1 MVRYIALWCNTYKR
15 LRNFDLFNF
24 KALSMKSQDQYTIP
38 AEIPDSLNSFISEC
52 KRLPQV
58 YLIFYTP
65 VANSKLKMLTLVVA
79 KDTHGDVLSCLN
91 SQINLLDGL
100 TQHDTLISVNY
111 HTVAPYFSHF
121 HFSFLQ
127 LYLQPC
133 FVLYADNTKRW
144 NGLFQNF
151 YGTDKNKSKQFF
163 VNHSATVI
171 QKADDAINS
180 FVKPLMNR
188 QMYQAANVALNEV
201 FTYYLELLMDV
212 LLPKSF
218 HQNFTSEPFQLFIE
232 KYYPQFAKTLN
243 NILKIKAMP
252 FQDHTEYV
260 ICESQQNGFHKK
272 INKVLRCLNNGVTE
286 LNAFHH
292 NYLDQVISEP
302 QEDKLITQQLVS
314 FLTGHYKLDAVY
326 VLGKTGNTNNKA
338 YSFNLLLLSDKLNIQ
353 QHDAVVRNVSNHFK
367 DRVQVCCL
375 IHSTHWLQKH
385 QKQLHGF
392 IGKYMVPE
400 NRVYLKNNLVYNALQ
415 LFENTTQ
422 LQNTYWQ
429 QRLNYIE
436 PLFVAFQQ
444 RDLRY
449 RHGHI
454 LLLKNMFQ
462 HLVLAL
468 LYQRMHY
475 VPSMYSCRYLMHLFQ
490 AFAPDVCQKCIASED
505 IPEVL
510 NLVNTPV
517 EFFPQHETVPLPCTQ
532 QVFAKA
538 LCLCEKLNG
547 EIQNNQLLNK

>member
-1 MVRYIALWCNTYKR
+1 
-15 LRNFDLFNF
+15 
-24 KALSMKSQDQYTIP
+24 MKSQDQYTIP
-38 AEIPDSLNSFISEC
+38 AEIPDSLNIFISEC
-52 KRLPQV
+52 KRFSQV
-58 YLIFYTP
+58 QLIFYTP
-65 VANSKLKMLTLVVA
+65 VTNSKLKILTLVVA
-79 KDTHGDVLSCLN
+79 KDTNGDTLAGLHSH
-91 SQINLLDGL
+91 INMLDAL
-100 TQHDTLISVNY
+100 TQHDTFISVNY

-127 LYLQPC
+127 LFLQPC
-133 FVLYADNTKRW
+133 FVLYADSTKRW

-163 VNHSATVI
+163 VNHSTTVI
-171 QKADDAINS
+171 QKADHAINS

-201 FTYYLELLMDV
+201 FAYYLELLMNV
-212 LLPKSF
+212 SLPKSV
-218 HQNFTSEPFQLFIE
+218 HQNFTATQFQLFIE

-243 NILKIKAMP
+243 NILKVKTMP

-260 ICESQQNGFHKK
+260 IGESQQHAFQKTVNRVVRAMNG
-272 INKVLRCLNNGVTE
+272 GVAE
-286 LNAFHH
+286 LNAFYR
-292 NYLDQVISEP
+292 NYLDQVISESL
-302 QEDKLITQQLVS
+302 QEETLTTEQLVS
-314 FLTGHYKLDAVY
+314 FLTGHYKLDALY
-326 VLGKTGNTNNKA
+326 VLGKTKNNNNNR

-353 QHDAVVRNVSNHFK
+353 QHDAVVRNVSSHFK
-367 DRVQVCCL
+367 GRVQICCL
-375 IHSTHWLQKH
+375 IHSTYWLQKH
-385 QKQLHGF
+385 QKQLQGF
-392 IGKYMVPE
+392 IVKYMVPE
-400 NRVYLKNNLVYNALQ
+400 NRVYLKNSLVCNDTLQ

-444 RDLRY
+444 RDLVY

-454 LLLKNMFQ
+454 LLLKNIFQ

-468 LYQRMHY
+468 LYQRIHY
-475 VPSMYSCRYLMHLFQ
+475 VPSMYSCRYLVHLFQ
-490 AFAPDVCQKCIASED
+490 SFVPDVCQKCIASEG

-510 NLVNTPV
+510 NMLLTPV
-517 EFFPQHETVPLPCTQ
+517 GFLPQPETAPLPCTQ

-538 LCLCEKLNG
+538 LCLCEKLYS

>member
-1 MVRYIALWCNTYKR
+1 
-15 LRNFDLFNF
+15 
-24 KALSMKSQDQYTIP
+24 MKSQDQYTIP

-52 KRLPQV
+52 KRLSQV
-58 YLIFYTP
+58 QLIFYTP
-65 VANSKLKMLTLVVA
+65 VKNSKLKMLTLVVA
-79 KDTHGDVLSCLN
+79 KDTNGDTLAVLH
-91 SQINLLDGL
+91 SQINLLDAL
-100 TQHDTLISVNY
+100 AQHDTFISVNY
-111 HTVAPYFSHF
+111 HTVAPYFSQF

-133 FVLYADNTKRW
+133 FVVFADNPKRW
-144 NGLFQNF
+144 NSLFQNF
-151 YGTDKNKSKQFF
+151 YGTNKQKTKQFF
-163 VNHSATVI
+163 VSHSTTVV
-171 QKADDAINS
+171 QKADHAVKS
-180 FVKPLMNR
+180 FVKPLINR

-201 FTYYLELLMDV
+201 FAYYLELLMNV
-212 LLPKSF
+212 LLPKSV
-218 HQNFTSEPFQLFIE
+218 HQNFTASQFQLFIE

-252 FQDHTEYV
+252 FQDPAEYV
-260 ICESQQNGFHKK
+260 IGESQQHGFQKK

-326 VLGKTGNTNNKA
+326 VLGKTKKNNNNR

-353 QHDAVVRNVSNHFK
+353 QHDAVVRNVSSHFK
-367 DRVQVCCL
+367 GRVQVCCL
-375 IHSTHWLQKH
+375 IHSIHWLQKH
-385 QKQLHGF
+385 QKQLQGF
-392 IGKYMVPE
+392 IVKYMVPE
-400 NRVYLKNNLVYNALQ
+400 NRVYLKNSLVCNDTLQ

-422 LQNTYWQ
+422 LQTYWQ

-444 RDLRY
+444 RDLVY

-454 LLLKNMFQ
+454 LLLKNIFQ

-468 LYQRMHY
+468 LYQRIHY

-490 AFAPDVCQKCIASED
+490 SFVPDVCQKCIASEG

-510 NLVNTPV
+510 NMLLTPV
-517 EFFPQHETVPLPCTQ
+517 GFFPQPETAPLPCTQ

-538 LCLCEKLNG
+538 LCLCEKLYS